1 VWHSSVARLGKTRT
15 LRFSELTP
23 KHIGKATRIA
33 MLMLAGVGA
42 DGFRFRTDPPAHAV
56 HYQKPLTAE
65 EIALLPS
72 GWMAIPAVHE
82 VGPRVL
88 F

>member
-1 VWHSSVARLGKTRT
+1 
-15 LRFSELTP
+15 
-23 KHIGKATRIA
+23 